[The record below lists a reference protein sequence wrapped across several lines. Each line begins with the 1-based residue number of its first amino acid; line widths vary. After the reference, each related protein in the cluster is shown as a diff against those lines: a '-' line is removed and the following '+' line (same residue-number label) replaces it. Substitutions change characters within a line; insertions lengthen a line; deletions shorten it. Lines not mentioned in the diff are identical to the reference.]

1 MEIINLNK
9 SNLSSLNKENFSLC
23 IGFFDG
29 VHLGHQSLINAAK
42 KYPYPIY
49 VLSFTGNFKTEK
61 SILTDEEKS
70 IVVENLG
77 CSKLLLMKLD
87 DELINTSAFDFVEK
101 YLKVIS
107 PKVIVCGEDFR
118 FGYKNQG
125 NPAYLSKFFDVEVVP
140 LLYVENVKVS
150 SSLIRKLLEN
160 GNIELANKFLGYN
173 YFIVGEIVK
182 GLGNGKKFGFKTAN
196 IQLNKNL
203 VNLKN
208 GVYFVSV
215 SFKDKNYHGICNIGV
230 HPTISK
236 LDLPI
241 VEVHVFDI
249 DDLSIN
255 TKILI
260 KFHKFFRDEIK
271 FDSVDELKKQVF
283 SDIEKAKLFF
293 KDK

>member
-1 MEIINLNK
+1 M
-9 SNLSSLNKENFSLC
+9 
-23 IGFFDG
+23 
-29 VHLGHQSLINAAK
+29 
-42 KYPYPIY
+42 
-49 VLSFTGNFKTEK
+49 
-61 SILTDEEKS
+61 ILT
-70 IVVENLG
+70 
-77 CSKLLLMKLD
+77 KLKLV
-87 DELINTSAFDFVEK
+87 N
-101 YLKVIS
+101 
-107 PKVIVCGEDFR
+107 FR
-118 FGYKNQG
+118 NYK
-125 NPAYLSKFFDVEVVP
+125 
-140 LLYVENVKVS
+140 
-150 SSLIRKLLEN
+150 KL
-160 GNIELANKFLGYN
+160 
-173 YFIVGEIVK
+173 
-182 GLGNGKKFGFKTAN
+182 N

-260 KFHKFFRDEIK
+260 KFYKFFRDEIK